1 MEPRDIF
8 KDDFFVRLQRELEDK
23 QEQLESILNPNEYL
37 VTQAKIELLRTIIS
51 SYINYLEDKQDGV
64 KKVEVE

>member
-1 MEPRDIF
+1 MEPREIF

-37 VTQAKIELLRTIIS
+37 VTQAKIELLRTIIN
-51 SYINYLEDKQDGV
+51 SYINYLEDKQNGV

>member
-37 VTQAKIELLRTIIS
+37 VTQAKIELLRTIIN